1 MRTSVGS
8 CRRKNN
14 GNGVRTINVTSFD
27 GFLKVMSGFQ
37 QIVNARRDY
46 SHPVFLF
53 RGDKQRNENALVST
67 IEQFRKANVS
77 IHLGREMFKRF
88 KELMLLGTGYSDW
101 DILSLARHYGLPTR
115 CLDWSSNS
123 LVALWFATHDYK
135 DKKSVLAKKNTA
147 AIWMLETKESDFA
160 DISTQ
165 DEPFPIAQGK
175 TLIFKPT
182 QMERRIKNQDSY
194 MMRQVYVYKN
204 PLCRT
209 GRPKD
214 MHIEPVD
221 LNPTFKGRLIKI
233 ILSGDYK
240 GYDERF
246 QSYGMTSDLL
256 FPKTGDNFKVVA
268 EYARDT
274 VKKEYRTA
282 GKEGRKQ

>member
-88 KELMLLGTGYSDW
+88 KELMSLGTGYSDW

-115 CLDWSSNS
+115 CLDWSSKPKFGS
-123 LVALWFATHDYK
+123 RGFRYCR
-135 DKKSVLAKKNTA
+135 
-147 AIWMLETKESDFA
+147 
-160 DISTQ
+160 
-165 DEPFPIAQGK
+165 IA
-175 TLIFKPT
+175 
-182 QMERRIKNQDSY
+182 N
-194 MMRQVYVYKN
+194 
-204 PLCRT
+204 
-209 GRPKD
+209 
-214 MHIEPVD
+214 EPVAI
-221 LNPTFKGRLIKI
+221 PVTGFVR
-233 ILSGDYK
+233 SG
-240 GYDERF
+240 
-246 QSYGMTSDLL
+246 T
-256 FPKTGDNFKVVA
+256 
-268 EYARDT
+268 
-274 VKKEYRTA
+274 
-282 GKEGRKQ
+282 